1 MIFSMTSSRIIIK
14 KCDYILNLRKSCL
27 PLTYIKLISTTNQIF
42 KDEEESKSRDLQV
55 IKKTGESKVEVK
67 KPTRRSL
74 LFSEEKPLC
83 PYTGI
88 FEYVVQ
94 YNHHHLVIFWFFTK
108 LFIFLTIRKKK
119 ICNSRRSRIMA
130 R

>member
-1 MIFSMTSSRIIIK
+1 MASSRIIIK
-14 KCDYILNLRKSCL
+14 KCDYILNLRKNCL

-42 KDEEESKSRDLQV
+42 KDEEGSNSRDLQV

-88 FEYVVQ
+88 FELY
-94 YNHHHLVIFWFFTK
+94 YNT
-108 LFIFLTIRKKK
+108 TI
-119 ICNSRRSRIMA
+119 ITLYFGFSPNYL
-130 R
+130 